1 MGNARIL
8 QSLIEVMK
16 VKKLAAIDI
25 GSNAIRIL
33 IANVVQEVGDHP
45 VYMKSEM
52 IRVPIRLGQDS
63 FTVGEISKK
72 NMKRVVKAMKAFR
85 LIMKVNGV
93 KHYMA
98 CATSALRESNNAD
111 ELVALVKKKAK
122 IKIEVIDGRK
132 EAEIISNTTILNDF
146 GQNLNY
152 LYVDVGGG
160 STEFS
165 VLQGGKRIVS
175 KSFKTGTVRMIN
187 NMVNEKVWFE
197 IEKWIQTHTAGIEKI
212 ALLGSGGNINKIFK
226 LSNTK
231 EGKPLTYIKINAF
244 YQDLKMLT
252 YEQRIL
258 RYNLNLDRA
267 DVILP
272 AIEIYLKA
280 LKWSGATK
288 VFVPKIGLADGMIK
302 MMYKKFN
309 A

>member
-1 MGNARIL
+1 
-8 QSLIEVMK
+8 MK

-33 IANVVQEVGDHP
+33 IANVVQEVGEHP

-111 ELVALVKKKAK
+111 ELVARVKKKAK

-165 VLQGGKRIVS
+165 LLQDGKRIVS

-197 IEKWIQTHTAGIEKI
+197 IEKWIQTHTNGIKKI
-212 ALLGSGGNINKIFK
+212 VLLGSGGNINKIFK
-226 LSNTK
+226 LSNIK
-231 EGKPLTYIKINAF
+231 EGKPLTYIKINAI
-244 YQDLKMLT
+244 YQDLKKLT

-258 RYNLNLDRA
+258 KYNLNLDRA

-272 AIEIYLKA
+272 ALEIYLKT

>member
-1 MGNARIL
+1 
-8 QSLIEVMK
+8 MK

-33 IANVVQEVGDHP
+33 ITNVVQEVGEHP
-45 VYMKSEM
+45 VYMKSEL

-72 NMKRVVKAMKAFR
+72 NMKRVVKAMKSFK
-85 LIMKVNGV
+85 LIMKVYGV

-111 ELVALVKKKAK
+111 ELVARVKKKAK

-132 EAEIISNTTILNDF
+132 EAEIISNTTILNNF
-146 GQNLNY
+146 GQSQNF

-160 STEFS
+160 SSEFS
-165 VLQGGKRIVS
+165 VLQNGKRMVS
-175 KSFKTGTVRMIN
+175 KSFKTGTVRMLN
-187 NMVNEKVWFE
+187 NMVNEKVWPE
-197 IEKWIQTHTAGIEKI
+197 IEKWIRTHTAGIENI
-212 ALLGSGGNINKIFK
+212 ALLGSGGNINKVFK

-231 EGKPLTYIKINAF
+231 EGKPLTYIKINTF
-244 YQDLKMLT
+244 YQDLKKLS
-252 YEQRIL
+252 YDQRIL
-258 RYNLNLDRA
+258 KYNLNLDRA

-272 AIEIYLKA
+272 ALEIYLKA

-302 MMYKKFN
+302 MMYKKYN

>member
-1 MGNARIL
+1 
-8 QSLIEVMK
+8 MK

-33 IANVVQEVGDHP
+33 IANVVQEVGEHP

-72 NMKRVVKAMKAFR
+72 NMKRVVKAMKAFK

-111 ELVALVKKKAK
+111 ELVARVKKKSK

-132 EAEIISNTTILNDF
+132 EAEIISNTTILDSF
-146 GQNLNY
+146 GQNRNY

-165 VLQGGKRIVS
+165 VLQDGKRIVS

-197 IEKWIQTHTAGIEKI
+197 IEKWIQTHTVGIEKI

-272 AIEIYLKA
+272 ALEIYLKA

-309 A
+309 T

>member
-1 MGNARIL
+1 
-8 QSLIEVMK
+8 MK

-72 NMKRVVKAMKAFR
+72 NMKRVVKAMKAFK

-111 ELVALVKKKAK
+111 ELVARVKKKSK

-132 EAEIISNTTILNDF
+132 EAEIISNTTILDSF
-146 GQNLNY
+146 GQNRNY

-165 VLQGGKRIVS
+165 VLQDGKRIVS

-231 EGKPLTYIKINAF
+231 EGKPLTYIKINTF
-244 YQDLKMLT
+244 YKDMKILT

-258 RYNLNLDRA
+258 KYNLNLDRA

-272 AIEIYLKA
+272 ALEIYLKA

>member
-1 MGNARIL
+1 
-8 QSLIEVMK
+8 
-16 VKKLAAIDI
+16 
-25 GSNAIRIL
+25 
-33 IANVVQEVGDHP
+33 
-45 VYMKSEM
+45 MKSEM

-111 ELVALVKKKAK
+111 ELVARVKKKAK

-165 VLQGGKRIVS
+165 LLQDGKRIVS

-187 NMVNEKVWFE
+187 NMVNEKVWLE

-212 ALLGSGGNINKIFK
+212 ALLGSGGNINKVFK

-231 EGKPLTYIKINAF
+231 EGKPLTYIKINTF
-244 YQDLKMLT
+244 FQDLKKLT

-258 RYNLNLDRA
+258 KYNLNLDRA

-272 AIEIYLKA
+272 ALEIYLKT
-280 LKWSGATK
+280 LKWSGASK

-309 A
+309 T

>member
-1 MGNARIL
+1 
-8 QSLIEVMK
+8 MK

-33 IANVVQEVGDHP
+33 IANVVQEVGEHP

-72 NMKRVVKAMKAFR
+72 NMKRVLKAMKAFR

-152 LYVDVGGG
+152 RYVDVGGG

-165 VLQGGKRIVS
+165 VLQDGKRIVS

-231 EGKPLTYIKINAF
+231 EGKPLTYIKINTF

-252 YEQRIL
+252 YEKRIL
-258 RYNLNLDRA
+258 KYNLNLDRA

-272 AIEIYLKA
+272 ALEIYLKA
-280 LKWSGATK
+280 LKWSGANK
-288 VFVPKIGLADGMIK
+288 VFVPEIGLTDGMIK

>member
-1 MGNARIL
+1 
-8 QSLIEVMK
+8 MK

-33 IANVVQEVGDHP
+33 IANVVQEVGEHP

-72 NMKRVVKAMKAFR
+72 NMKRVVKAMKAFK

-111 ELVALVKKKAK
+111 ELVARVKKKSK

-132 EAEIISNTTILNDF
+132 EAEIISNTTILDSF
-146 GQNLNY
+146 GQNRNY

-165 VLQGGKRIVS
+165 VLQDGKRIVS

>member
-1 MGNARIL
+1 
-8 QSLIEVMK
+8 MK

-72 NMKRVVKAMKAFR
+72 NMKRVVKAMKAFK

-111 ELVALVKKKAK
+111 ELVARVKKKSK

-132 EAEIISNTTILNDF
+132 EAEIISNTTILDSF
-146 GQNLNY
+146 GQNRNY

-165 VLQGGKRIVS
+165 VLQDGKRIVS

-231 EGKPLTYIKINAF
+231 EGKPLTYIKINTF

-258 RYNLNLDRA
+258 KYNLNLDRA

-272 AIEIYLKA
+272 ALEIYLKA

-302 MMYKKFN
+302 MMYKKYN

>member
-1 MGNARIL
+1 
-8 QSLIEVMK
+8 MK

-33 IANVVQEVGDHP
+33 ITNVVQEVGEHP
-45 VYMKSEM
+45 VYMKSEL

-72 NMKRVVKAMKAFR
+72 NMKRVVKAMKSFK
-85 LIMKVNGV
+85 LIMKVYGV

-111 ELVALVKKKAK
+111 ELVARVKKKAK

-132 EAEIISNTTILNDF
+132 EAEIISNTTILNNF
-146 GQNLNY
+146 GQSQNF

-160 STEFS
+160 SSEFS
-165 VLQGGKRIVS
+165 VLQNGKRMVS
-175 KSFKTGTVRMIN
+175 KSFKTGTVRMLN

-197 IEKWIQTHTAGIEKI
+197 IEKWIQTHTAGIENI
-212 ALLGSGGNINKIFK
+212 ALLGSGGNINKVFK

-231 EGKPLTYIKINAF
+231 EGKPLTYIKINTF
-244 YQDLKMLT
+244 YQDLKKLS

-258 RYNLNLDRA
+258 KYNLNLDRA

-272 AIEIYLKA
+272 ALEIYLKA

-302 MMYKKFN
+302 MMYKKYN

>member
-1 MGNARIL
+1 
-8 QSLIEVMK
+8 MK

-33 IANVVQEVGDHP
+33 IANVVQEVGEHP

-63 FTVGEISKK
+63 FTVGEISNK
-72 NMKRVVKAMKAFR
+72 NMKRVLKAMKAFR

-165 VLQGGKRIVS
+165 LLEEGKRIVS

-187 NMVNEKVWFE
+187 NMVNEKVWLE

-212 ALLGSGGNINKIFK
+212 ALLGSGGNINKVFK

-231 EGKPLTYIKINAF
+231 EGKPLTYIKINTF
-244 YQDLKMLT
+244 YQDLKKLT

-258 RYNLNLDRA
+258 KYNLNLDRA

-272 AIEIYLKA
+272 ALEIYLKA
-280 LKWSGATK
+280 LKWSGASK

>member
-1 MGNARIL
+1 
-8 QSLIEVMK
+8 MK

-33 IANVVQEVGDHP
+33 IANVVQEVGEHP

-72 NMKRVVKAMKAFR
+72 NMKRVVKAMKAFK

-98 CATSALRESNNAD
+98 CATSALRESNNAV
-111 ELVALVKKKAK
+111 ELVARVKKKSK

-132 EAEIISNTTILNDF
+132 EAEIISNTTILNSF
-146 GQNLNY
+146 GQNRNY

-165 VLQGGKRIVS
+165 LLQDGKRIVS

-231 EGKPLTYIKINAF
+231 EGKPLTYIKINTF

-252 YEQRIL
+252 YEKRIL
-258 RYNLNLDRA
+258 KYNLNLDRA

-272 AIEIYLKA
+272 ALEIYLKA
-280 LKWSGATK
+280 LKWSGANK
-288 VFVPKIGLADGMIK
+288 VFVPEIGLTDGMIK

>member
-1 MGNARIL
+1 
-8 QSLIEVMK
+8 MK

-72 NMKRVVKAMKAFR
+72 NMKRVVKAMKAFK

-111 ELVALVKKKAK
+111 ELVARVKKKSK

-132 EAEIISNTTILNDF
+132 EAEIISNTTILDSF
-146 GQNLNY
+146 GQNRNY

-165 VLQGGKRIVS
+165 VLQDGKRIVS

-231 EGKPLTYIKINAF
+231 EGKPLTYIKINTF
-244 YQDLKMLT
+244 YQDLKILT

-258 RYNLNLDRA
+258 KYNLNLDRA

-272 AIEIYLKA
+272 ALEIYLKA

>member
-1 MGNARIL
+1 
-8 QSLIEVMK
+8 MK

-33 IANVVQEVGDHP
+33 IANVVQEVGEHP

-111 ELVALVKKKAK
+111 ELVARVKKKAK

-165 VLQGGKRIVS
+165 LLQDGKRIVS

-187 NMVNEKVWFE
+187 NMVNEKVWLE
-197 IEKWIQTHTAGIEKI
+197 IEKWIQTHTTGIEKI
-212 ALLGSGGNINKIFK
+212 ALLGSGGNINKVFK

-231 EGKPLTYIKINAF
+231 EGKPLTYIKINAI
-244 YQDLKMLT
+244 YQDLKKLT

-258 RYNLNLDRA
+258 KYNLNLDRA

-272 AIEIYLKA
+272 ALEIYLKA